1 MAHTHLFGE
10 LRRVTRR
17 FRSLYAWTSIAA
29 SCLAATLL
37 GAALLAL
44 GWRLGWASTW
54 AAPLLAIGAVAGICL
69 GFSQAARRLR
79 DPRWVARR
87 VEGQHPELE
96 SLLLTAI
103 EQEPDLPDGGFGFL
117 QASVIGDA
125 LVHAAG
131 HDWREVV
138 SLKRLRLTQLLGTL
152 GVVALVMV
160 AGGLVYGAWGRDA
173 GLVPPSW
180 FASPV
185 VEDDYQVMIEPGD
198 TEVERGASLIV
209 TARFPADLPD
219 DAMLEWRDAEGQ
231 STQTPMSL
239 SLSDPMFGAR
249 VADVRADLTYRVHYA
264 GQTSP
269 DFQVTVYEHPQ
280 LQRADARLVFPEYT
294 HLEEKR
300 VEDTRRVTAV
310 EGTRL
315 TLLFQLNKPITVGRL
330 VGEDDRRIELTAV
343 PGPPNVYSATQTL
356 QESGRYHLELID
368 AAGRE
373 NKLPPRFVINV
384 TPNQPPD
391 VKIAFPARD
400 VRVSPIEELDTQ
412 ASVWVP
418 E

>member
-1 MAHTHLFGE
+1 MAHTHLLDE

-17 FRSLYAWTSIAA
+17 YRSLYVWTSIAVC
-29 SCLAATLL
+29 SLTATVVGVVLL
-37 GAALLAL
+37 LLS
-44 GWRLGWASTW
+44 WQVGWASTW
-54 AAPLLAIGAVAGICL
+54 SLPALEIGVVAGIGL
-69 GFSQAARRLR
+69 GIFLGRRRVRDLR
-79 DPRWVARR
+79 WLARR
-87 VEGQHPELE
+87 VEATHPELE

-125 LVHAAG
+125 LAHADR
-131 HDWREVV
+131 HDWREAVP
-138 SLKRLRLTQLLGTL
+138 LHRLRNMQLLGLL
-152 GVVALVMV
+152 GVSALWAVTGVFVADPR
-160 AGGLVYGAWGRDA
+160 YRNA
-173 GLVPPSW
+173 GLTPSSLS
-180 FASPV
+180 AQPV

-249 VADVRADLTYRVHYA
+249 VADGRADLTYRVHYA

-315 TLLFQLNKPITVGRL
+315 TLSFQLNKPITVGRL
-330 VGEDDRRIELTAV
+330 VGEDGRQIELTAV
-343 PGPPNVYSATQTL
+343 PGPPNVYSGTQTL
-356 QESGRYHLELID
+356 ACVSNSSMGETRTSRAGKAIFTSGGWLGVTLITNRGGSLFSRP
-368 AAGRE
+368 AAS
-373 NKLPPRFVINV
+373 INS
-384 TPNQPPD
+384 
-391 VKIAFPARD
+391 R
-400 VRVSPIEELDTQ
+400 
-412 ASVWVP
+412 W
-418 E
+418 